1 MRPLERKMEE
11 SGYEG
16 VLSALLFIME
26 NPFADKGYEDLKRHY
41 SVLGMTREAEAVE
54 FLLSER
60 SNVNGTNSCQKQ
72 RGDD

>member
-1 MRPLERKMEE
+1 MKE

-41 SVLGMTREAEAVE
+41 SALGMTRESEAVE
-54 FLLSER
+54 FLLSEK
-60 SNVNGTNSCQKQ
+60 SNVDGANSCRKQ
-72 RGDD
+72 RGDN